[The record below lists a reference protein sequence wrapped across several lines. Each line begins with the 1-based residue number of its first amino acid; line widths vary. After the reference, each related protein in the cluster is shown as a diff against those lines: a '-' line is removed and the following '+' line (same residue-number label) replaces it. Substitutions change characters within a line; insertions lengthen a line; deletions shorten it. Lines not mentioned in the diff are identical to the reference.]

1 MALITVVLA
10 ILATAM
16 SFGSSY
22 WYLSLANRF
31 IQVLADTGAPIPTV
45 GSLLYPARET
55 IGIGM
60 ALIGV
65 FMIIKEF
72 LSKNMAFRSTISI
85 GGFIIAFVMY
95 YCAYVGFY
103 QPAVKIKFALKH
115 DKARKAA
122 IERVVPD
129 KPMAEVPAAPADP
142 AKPAVEAPAAVP
154 EPANP

>member
-10 ILATAM
+10 ILAAAM

-31 IQVLADTGAPIPTV
+31 IQVLADTGADIPTV
-45 GSLLYPARET
+45 GSLLYPARQT
-55 IGIGM
+55 IGVGM
-60 ALIGV
+60 AFIGF
-65 FMIIKEF
+65 FMILKEF
-72 LSKNMAFRSTISI
+72 LSRNMAFRAAISI

-103 QPAVKIKFALKH
+103 QPAIQIKFALKH

-122 IERVVPD
+122 IERTVPT
-129 KPMAEVPAAPADP
+129 KPVAEVPAAPAEP
-142 AKPAVEAPAAVP
+142 AKSAVEAPAAVP
-154 EPANP
+154 